1 MPSYITESDKKKMK
15 YYMGKCFEK
24 LRHHTKVFLLIINT
38 NYICYK
44 TGDNIF
50 KNQGIKRGS
59 NL

>member
-1 MPSYITESDKKKMK
+1 ME
-15 YYMGKCFEK
+15 KCFEK
-24 LRHHTKVFLLIINT
+24 LRHHTEVFLLIINT

-44 TGDNIF
+44 TGDNIL